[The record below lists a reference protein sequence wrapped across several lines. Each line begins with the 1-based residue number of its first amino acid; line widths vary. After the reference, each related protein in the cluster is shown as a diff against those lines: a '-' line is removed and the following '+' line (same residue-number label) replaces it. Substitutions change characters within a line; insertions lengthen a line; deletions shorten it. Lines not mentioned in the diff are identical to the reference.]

1 MLQILNHLSGP
12 SLDSLQYLCF
22 SCTGKPGTDP
32 STLYA
37 ASPVQSRKGGSPPW
51 NSWQYFSSHS
61 PGCSWP
67 PLLPRCT
74 AGSQSAL
81 GSSQNQ
87 SQLIVQKFLEL
98 NIILM
103 GHLNLC
109 FLHLFFRQT
118 AQMCP
123 KLAIFIE
130 VVVASQGEPAIC
142 YRELCG
148 LLVCD
153 LALEHTESC
162 KLDIRKPG
170 S

>member
-51 NSWQYFSSHS
+51 NCWQYFSSHS

-123 KLAIFIE
+123 KLAIF
-130 VVVASQGEPAIC
+130 
-142 YRELCG
+142 YRSCSDFTRRTCN
-148 LLVCD
+148 LLQRTVW
-153 LALEHTESC
+153 LVIL
-162 KLDIRKPG
+162 
-170 S
+170 